1 MTESD
6 QAKSKTV
13 VHRDEVKERHT
24 SHWDL
29 DVLRDHEL
37 EALYAKPRNAALQ
50 RRLWTAAMLA
60 ASGLLA
66 VTVAAGLAWW
76 LI

>member
-6 QAKSKTV
+6 QAKSKAV

-50 RRLWTAAMLA
+50 RRLWKAAMLA

>member
-6 QAKSKTV
+6 QAKSKAV

-37 EALYAKPRNAALQ
+37 DALYAKPRNAALQ
-50 RRLWTAAMLA
+50 RRLWKAAMLA

>member
-29 DVLRDHEL
+29 DVLPDHEL

-50 RRLWTAAMLA
+50 RRLWKAVMLA